1 MPVNHYFQGG
11 NGIGNQNEKRLYE
24 DLIVE
29 GLKIYGHDVYY
40 LPRTLVNRDLILGED
55 TTSRFD
61 DSWLIEMYI
70 ESTEGFA
77 GSQELISKFGLEI
90 REDTTFM
97 VSKRSW
103 NYHVGQK
110 DSLIAEGRP
119 NEGDI
124 IYYPLM
130 NSFFEIQFVE
140 DQEPFFALG
149 QLPVY
154 KLRVTRW
161 EYSSE
166 ELNTGNSQIDD
177 NETAYSLDRLV
188 YQSALE
194 SGTFSAV
201 LGNPVVTGDQVT
213 SIPVISGGEG
223 YITAPTITISSP
235 SATINAVASANVTG
249 NTLTSFNIDNIGR
262 GYSSVPILT
271 LTYVSTDTS
280 TKTDETAVITLTD
293 GQVTSISVPTI
304 NDISSV
310 TSVSISSPG
319 GAVTATAVAILTN
332 GVIERIGITV
342 DGSSYLGLSPT
353 VTISENTDATG
364 SLLLENDS
372 ADGQVQYFINED
384 FDLQTQSTYASNTDL
399 DTEAGFDTA
408 STLDDILDFEERNPF
423 GEVDL

>member
-29 GLKIYGHDVYY
+29 GLKNYGHDVYY

-61 DSWLIEMYI
+61 DSWMVEMYV

-77 GSQELISKFGLEI
+77 GQQEIVSKFGLEI

-97 VSKRSW
+97 VSKRAW
-103 NYHVGQK
+103 DYHVGLK
-110 DSLIAEGRP
+110 DSLIATGRP

-166 ELNTGNSQIDD
+166 KLDTGLEAIDSAGDKYTLNQLNYKFT
-177 NETAYSLDRLV
+177 
-188 YQSALE
+188 LE
-194 SGTFSAV
+194 SG
-201 LGNPVVTGDQVT
+201 QVALD
-213 SIPVISGGEG
+213 GEG
-223 YITAPTITISSP
+223 SIRLEQDLSSGEPTF
-235 SATINAVASANVTG
+235 
-249 NTLTSFNIDNIGR
+249 LM
-262 GYSSVPILT
+262 
-271 LTYVSTDTS
+271 
-280 TKTDETAVITLTD
+280 
-293 GQVTSISVPTI
+293 
-304 NDISSV
+304 
-310 TSVSISSPG
+310 
-319 GAVTATAVAILTN
+319 
-332 GVIERIGITV
+332 
-342 DGSSYLGLSPT
+342 
-353 VTISENTDATG
+353 
-364 SLLLENDS
+364 
-372 ADGQVQYFINED
+372 NED
-384 FDLQTQSTYASNTDL
+384 FTESSIQQQSSYAANTDL
-399 DTEAGFDTA
+399 DTEAGFDTSSA
-408 STLDDILDFEERNPF
+408 LDDILDFTERNPF
-423 GEVDL
+423 GDEDS

>member
-40 LPRTLVNRDLILGED
+40 LPHTLVNRDLILGED

-70 ESTEGFA
+70 VTSEGFA

-103 NYHVGQK
+103 DYHVGQK
-110 DSLIAEGRP
+110 DSLIATGRP

-140 DQEPFFALG
+140 DQEPFFQLG

-166 ELNTGNSQIDD
+166 ELNTGLNTIDD
-177 NETAYSLDRLV
+177 AETKYTLDTLDYKV
-188 YQSALE
+188 SLE
-194 SGTFSAV
+194 SGTVAD
-201 LGNPVVTGDQVT
+201 T
-213 SIPVISGGEG
+213 GEG
-223 YITAPTITISSP
+223 SLRLEQDY
-235 SATINAVASANVTG
+235 ATGEPAFFLNEDYVASV
-249 NTLTSFNIDNIGR
+249 
-262 GYSSVPILT
+262 
-271 LTYVSTDTS
+271 
-280 TKTDETAVITLTD
+280 
-293 GQVTSISVPTI
+293 
-304 NDISSV
+304 
-310 TSVSISSPG
+310 
-319 GAVTATAVAILTN
+319 
-332 GVIERIGITV
+332 
-342 DGSSYLGLSPT
+342 
-353 VTISENTDATG
+353 
-364 SLLLENDS
+364 
-372 ADGQVQYFINED
+372 
-384 FDLQTQSTYASNTDL
+384 LQTQSSYASNTDL

-408 STLDDILDFEERNPF
+408 SALDDILDFTERNPF
-423 GEVDL
+423 GEVDA